1 MGQQLTQWDKAYY
14 ERGQSL
20 VDDQVYDQ
28 LRQTLATWQVCFQAD
43 ADGFAVSLPSS
54 GKQPHPV
61 AHTGLKKTD

>member
-14 ERGQSL
+14 EQGQSP

-43 ADGFAVSLPSS
+43 ATVLRLACHQVVSNRIRWRI
-54 GKQPHPV
+54 PV
-61 AHTGLKKTD
+61 